1 MTDDDEEPLDAEAAA
16 EGARLAAEAVE
27 GGLAS
32 ALATLAA
39 ADPEV
44 EVRSTLGV
52 TEYAVGGAVGGS
64 VGGSVF
70 AAVDGRAGSF
80 RLRPE
85 IAAAALRTGGVRR
98 SERGPDWVTFEPTQW
113 DRYALD
119 RATSWFELGRRLTGE
134 R

>member
-1 MTDDDEEPLDAEAAA
+1 MIDDDEPLDPRSAA
-16 EGARLAAEAVE
+16 EGARLAGEALE

-32 ALATLAA
+32 ALAALAA

-44 EVRSTLGV
+44 EVRATLGV
-52 TEYAVGGAVGGS
+52 SEYAVGGV
-64 VGGSVF
+64 VF

-85 IAAAALRTGGVRR
+85 IVAAALRTGGVRR
-98 SERGPDWVTFEPTQW
+98 SERGSQWVSLEPNQW

-119 RATSWFELGRRLTGE
+119 RATAWFELGRKLAAE
-134 R
+134 H